1 MIRIL
6 SILVGLAMVSATT
19 AQAQSFSRCAGY
31 QTATVQAILPGAH
44 DLALAAAV
52 SVGDTP
58 SFAHWFGTFEAAK
71 AERVRENLKRIYTA
85 IRDERIRF
93 FCGHPEEPACKGGVY
108 AYVYRTEPYAMTLC
122 PDFFTLPTMPGGG
135 PSDAAYEYGTME
147 GTIIHE
153 MSHFEV
159 VANTD
164 DICYGRTECARLART
179 QDYNAVINA
188 DTYQYFSEDIGF
200 AVAADAAAQ

>member
-1 MIRIL
+1 MRVL
-6 SILVGLAMVSATT
+6 FLAGLGALALGGA
-19 AQAQSFSRCAGY
+19 AQAQSFARCAGY

-52 SVGDTP
+52 SIGDTP
-58 SFAHWFGTFEAAK
+58 EFEQWFGRFNESK
-71 AERVRENLKRIYTA
+71 AEVVRQNLKRIYQA

-93 FCGHPEEPACKGGVY
+93 FCGHPDEPTCKEGTY

-122 PDFFTLPTMPGGG
+122 PNFFTLPTMPGGG
-135 PSDAAYEYGTME
+135 PTDRAYEYGTME

-153 MSHFEV
+153 MSHFEI

-164 DICYGRTECARLART
+164 DICYGRTDCTRMALTE
-179 QDYNAVINA
+179 DYNAVINA
-188 DTYQYFSEDIGF
+188 DTYQYFSEDVGF
-200 AVAADAAAQ
+200 AAVAVAGRQ

>member
-1 MIRIL
+1 MMRVFFFVIG
-6 SILVGLAMVSATT
+6 LVGFMAGG

-44 DLALAAAV
+44 DMALAAAV
-52 SVGDTP
+52 SVGDTAE
-58 SFAHWFGTFEAAK
+58 FTHWFGTFEAAK

-85 IRDERIRF
+85 IRDERIRIY
-93 FCGHPEEPACKGGVY
+93 CGHPEEPTCKGGTY
-108 AYVYRTEPYAMTLC
+108 AYVYRSEPFALSLC

-135 PSDAAYEYGTME
+135 PTDAAYEYGTME

-164 DICYGRTECARLART
+164 DVCYGRTACARLART
-179 QDYNAVINA
+179 EDYNAVINA
-188 DTYQYFSEDIGF
+188 DTYQYYAEDVAF
-200 AVAADAAAQ
+200 AVAAAAAQ